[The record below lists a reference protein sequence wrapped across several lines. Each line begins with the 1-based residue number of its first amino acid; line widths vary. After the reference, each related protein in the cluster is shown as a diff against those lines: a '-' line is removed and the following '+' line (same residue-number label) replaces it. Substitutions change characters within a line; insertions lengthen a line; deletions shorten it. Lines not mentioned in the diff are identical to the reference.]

1 VSGQFSPPARDGF
14 TAFFDDAAL
23 APRPNLPRLPSVIAL
38 IEDDQGRL
46 LLDRRADAPVWA
58 LIGGSLE
65 DDETFVEALRREV
78 QEETGLDIVDYEFF
92 GTFSDPGRVIAYP
105 DGNIFQLASLAYRV
119 RVNDPSALRASSES
133 TELRF
138 FTKAELPP
146 DDLAA
151 THRSIIRRYLGDEP
165 PPFFD

>member
-1 VSGQFSPPARDGF
+1 M
-14 TAFFDDAAL
+14 FFDDLAA
-23 APRPNLPRLPSVIAL
+23 APRPNHPRLPSVIAL
-38 IEDDQGRL
+38 IEDEQGRL

-65 DDETFVEALRREV
+65 DDETFIQALRREI
-78 QEETGLDIVDYEFF
+78 QEETGLEMIGYEFF
-92 GTFSDPGRVIAYP
+92 GTFSDPGRVVAYP

-119 RVNDPSALRASSES
+119 KVASPSILRVSSES

-138 FTKAELPP
+138 FDKGELPP
-146 DDLAA
+146 DELVA
-151 THRSIIRRYLGDEP
+151 THRMIIRRYLGDEA